1 MKVKTIIDKAY
12 VEGNLGKYT
21 LFEIN
26 EIADMYYHMEIFGT
40 YSLTISEKVM
50 RAFAADKGYDISEDR
65 VGWKISKKM

>member
-12 VEGNLGKYT
+12 YEGNLGKYT
-21 LFEIN
+21 LFEIH
-26 EIADMYYHMEIFGT
+26 EIADVHYDIEISGL

-50 RAFAADKGYDISEDR
+50 LAFAADKGYDISEDG

>member
-12 VEGNLGKYT
+12 DKGNLGKYT
-21 LFEIN
+21 LFEIY
-26 EIADMYYHMEIFGT
+26 EIADVYYDIEISGL

-50 RAFAADKGYDISEDR
+50 RAFAADKGYDISEDG

>member
-12 VEGNLGKYT
+12 DKGNLGKYT

-26 EIADMYYHMEIFGT
+26 EIADMYYHMEISGVYLFT
-40 YSLTISEKVM
+40 NSEKVM
-50 RAFAADKGYDISEDR
+50 LAFAADKGYDISEDG

>member
-12 VEGNLGKYT
+12 DEDNLGKYMP
-21 LFEIN
+21 FEIN
-26 EIADMYYHMEIFGT
+26 EITDMYYHMEISGL

-50 RAFAADKGYDISEDR
+50 LVFKADKGYDISVDG